1 MSTPAIDLDALLRRL
16 HLPTVRRLYPELAQ
30 RAEQDGVSY
39 RDYLALL
46 MAEEVAHRAQT
57 RIQRCVRRAHFPF
70 LKTIEEF
77 DFTFQASVRLA
88 LLGSVLGPELVT
100 RGLCLIASGP
110 SGTGKTHLAVAI
122 AYRAIQNGFEARFT
136 TATALIDELSTATRK
151 GRLRHVLPA
160 YTHPH
165 VLVIDEVGYL
175 SYGPDAAN
183 VLFHVV
189 NERYLHQ
196 RPMLFTTNKPLSAW
210 GRVLHDPDLAQAI
223 LDRVLERGR
232 LLELRGPSFRTRH
245 AKLDLNQDPEPSS
258 SAPARISGNR
268 LPEFPEPTAAGRL
281 RRDDWVP
288 GPASLPD
295 PRARGRVHRPGRNWR
310 RGLVG
315 VLRELLARQDL
326 RAGLSNLLLTAPP
339 RGMSSYGRGRQRGS
353 MRRSA
358 TRHERAS
365 AETRGRGGVSASV
378 THVPGLI
385 CYRSSG
391 LNKPRSVA
399 A

>member
-1 MSTPAIDLDALLRRL
+1 MTAPGIDLDALLRRL

-30 RAEQDGVSY
+30 RAEQEGLAY
-39 RDYLALL
+39 REFLALL
-46 MAEEVAHRAQT
+46 IAEEVAHRAQT
-57 RIQRCVRRAHFPF
+57 RIQRCVRRARFPF
-70 LKTIEEF
+70 LKTIDEF
-77 DFTFQASVRLA
+77 DFTFQTSVRLA
-88 LLGSVLGPELVT
+88 LLGSLLGPELVSQ
-100 RGLCLIASGP
+100 GLGLIASGP

-189 NERYLHQ
+189 NERYLHH

-232 LLELRGPSFRTRH
+232 HLELRGPSYRTRH
-245 AKLDLNQDPEPSS
+245 AKLDLTQVPEASFSVPT
-258 SAPARISGNR
+258 RISGNH
-268 LPEFPEPTAAGRL
+268 LTEFPEPTPLHPTFRGWRKGHWRISPRRRRL
-281 RRDDWVP
+281 
-288 GPASLPD
+288 
-295 PRARGRVHRPGRNWR
+295 
-310 RGLVG
+310 
-315 VLRELLARQDL
+315 
-326 RAGLSNLLLTAPP
+326 
-339 RGMSSYGRGRQRGS
+339 M
-353 MRRSA
+353 
-358 TRHERAS
+358 
-365 AETRGRGGVSASV
+365 
-378 THVPGLI
+378 
-385 CYRSSG
+385 
-391 LNKPRSVA
+391 
-399 A
+399 